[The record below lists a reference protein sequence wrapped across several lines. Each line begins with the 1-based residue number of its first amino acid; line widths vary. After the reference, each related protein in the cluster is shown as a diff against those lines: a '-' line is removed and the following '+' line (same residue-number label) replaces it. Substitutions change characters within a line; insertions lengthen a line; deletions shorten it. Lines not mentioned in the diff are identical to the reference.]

1 MGGLEEG
8 PVKLKCL
15 HLHYAHYLARRARL
29 TLMTEETDGK
39 MVENISELNMNM
51 AGKRVHEEILARHAY
66 YSFFCTIAL
75 YMYFTKVHVRVRVL
89 LKVWYQY
96 LFVFIKCVSLSL
108 HYYSSATR
116 IYMSVVCSLP

>member
-39 MVENISELNMNM
+39 TAVENISELNMNM
-51 AGKRVHEEILARHAY
+51 AGKRVHEEIIARHA
-66 YSFFCTIAL
+66 
-75 YMYFTKVHVRVRVL
+75 
-89 LKVWYQY
+89 
-96 LFVFIKCVSLSL
+96 
-108 HYYSSATR
+108 
-116 IYMSVVCSLP
+116 